1 MPSAAS
7 ISARTAG
14 AEFGMNGCAAR
25 SSTDRIV
32 RDKRGRARHHARVG
46 VASLIVDGTRGAIAG
61 AVATWFMDL
70 VTTALYEAQSEETTA
85 RERAAQVRG
94 KGSVENLLE
103 RMESMTGV
111 SVPQDMRPTALQ
123 ALHYGLGIGPGA
135 LYGVLRGRVPG
146 VGAGRG
152 ILYGLALFAV
162 NDEFM
167 NTALGL
173 AGPPGAYPIETHW
186 RGLVGHV
193 VLGVATD
200 AGVSVL
206 GGGS

>member
-1 MPSAAS
+1 
-7 ISARTAG
+7 
-14 AEFGMNGCAAR
+14 
-25 SSTDRIV
+25 V
-32 RDKRGRARHHARVG
+32 RDNPGRARHHARVG
-46 VASLIVDGTRGAIAG
+46 LGSLIVDGTRGAIAG

-70 VTTALYEAQSEETTA
+70 ATTALYEAQSEETNA
-85 RERAAQVRG
+85 KERAAQVGG
-94 KGSVENLLE
+94 KSSVENLLE
-103 RMESMTGV
+103 RIESATGV
-111 SVPQDMRPTALQ
+111 TVPADARPMALQ
-123 ALHYGLGIGPGA
+123 ALHYGLGMGPGA
-135 LYGVLRGRVPG
+135 LYGMLRGRVPG

-173 AGPPGAYPIETHW
+173 AGPPSAYPVEAHW

-200 AGVSVL
+200 TGVSVL
-206 GGGS
+206 GG

>member
-1 MPSAAS
+1 
-7 ISARTAG
+7 
-14 AEFGMNGCAAR
+14 MNGWAKTR
-25 SSTDRIV
+25 SSTRRIV
-32 RDKRGRARHHARVG
+32 QDKGRSARHHARVSTR
-46 VASLIVDGTRGAIAG
+46 SLIADATRGAIAG
-61 AVATWFMDL
+61 GVATWFMDL
-70 VTTALYEAQSEETTA
+70 VTTALYEAQSEETNA
-85 RERAAQVRG
+85 RERAARAHG
-94 KGSVENLLE
+94 KGSVDNMLE
-103 RMESMTGV
+103 RFESVTGI
-111 SVPQDMRPTALQ
+111 SVPDDLRPAALQ

-135 LYGVLRGRVPG
+135 VYGVLRNRLPL

-152 ILYGLALFAV
+152 ILFGLTLFAI

-173 AGPPGAYPIETHW
+173 AGPPGAYPLETHW

-206 GGGS
+206 GGGR